1 MDYRDTPL
9 WNSAL
14 PLEERLD
21 YLVNELT
28 LEEKFK
34 MLGTGCPAIERLGI
48 KPSHVGGEAAHGVQ
62 ARHDQSFDKGKP
74 DYTTSFSQP
83 IGMAASWDM
92 ALMRKAGEV
101 VSTEARGLFNRKGV
115 GSLSFWAPTVDMER
129 DPRWGRTEEAYGEDP
144 YLAGRM
150 ASAYIQGMRGEDPFY
165 IRAACTLKH
174 FYANNVEEN
183 RTKTSSS
190 IDPRNMYEYYL
201 EPFRIAVE
209 EGGAEALMTA
219 YNAVNGVP
227 AMCNRQVKDIVKEE
241 WGLAG
246 HVVCDGGA
254 VSQVVTDHGYFD
266 EHAQTIAAGLK
277 AGIDCFTDKGE
288 LVEEG
293 ARKAY
298 AWGWITEKDMDA
310 AIKNSFRT
318 RIRLGFFDGEGSC
331 SYHQIPFEKVNDREH
346 QELARRMAAES
357 VVLLKND
364 GGMLP
369 LALEKGKKAAV
380 IGAHADNWYMD
391 WYGGI
396 PPYTVT
402 PFAAMKEWGEKN
414 GVEVCCHNG
423 CDHVLLCR
431 EGRYAMLTQEGAL
444 TFTPKNCGE
453 EEARGLAETFEV
465 TDWGYCHYTFRALS
479 NGKLLAV
486 DDDGTVRAKSREAFG
501 WFVKECF
508 HLHSCLSPDRE
519 EMPEDLRNGGEF
531 ELLAWNKNPV
541 VENKDKIA
549 VISYDEKVK
558 QGLQLQVELVRDG
571 LAEAVEMAKESD
583 VVIAAVGS
591 HPMINAKEEVD
602 RNDIQLNA
610 RQHLLVQNIYAA
622 NSHTVMA
629 LVTNYPYNIEWEQ
642 KNLPAIV
649 TMSTGS
655 MELGHGLVDVLT
667 GETSVAGR
675 LPMTW
680 YVSADD
686 LPDMED
692 YDIIGHPRTYQ
703 YFEGRV
709 QYPFGYGLTYST
721 FSYEDLQVCV
731 DEEKE
736 ILEVS
741 LRLTNTGN
749 ATSDEVVQIY
759 VAKDGSKVKRPFK
772 QLKAFVREKEI
783 RAGES
788 RKLFFRI
795 PFVKLR
801 YYDVVEERMLLED
814 GAYKIMAGA
823 SSDDIRQSRNVH
835 ICGEVR
841 GKRNLFKPVRADHY
855 DTNSNAECYLG
866 CDGYTGVRPRH
877 GGEAVLCYQD
887 VGIPGQVLSVT
898 VFAKAAKGAE
908 IGISLDDKKF
918 CHYCYKNDT
927 EKYEAS
933 TILLKEKWNE
943 IKEKDGDK
951 TEDNMCMTI
960 TLKGSVELLYV
971 QAQGE

>member
-9 WNSAL
+9 WNPAL

-21 YLVNELT
+21 YLVKELT
-28 LEEKFK
+28 LEEKFV
-34 MLGTGCPAIERLGI
+34 MLGTGCPAIERLDI

-62 ARHDQSFDKGKP
+62 ARHDQSFDKGEP

-83 IGMAASWDM
+83 IGMAASWDA
-92 ALMRKAGEV
+92 ALMKRIGEA
-101 VSTEARGLFNRKGV
+101 VSTEARGLFNKRGG

-144 YLAGRM
+144 RLAGEM

-209 EGGAEALMTA
+209 EGGAEAVMTA

-227 AMCNRQVKDIVKEE
+227 AMCSRQVKDIVKKE

-266 EHAQTIAAGLK
+266 EHAETIAAGLK
-277 AGIDCFTDKGE
+277 AGIDCFTDNSD
-288 LVEEG
+288 LVEAG

-298 AWGWITEKDMDA
+298 AQGWITEEDMDA
-310 AIKNSFRT
+310 AIRNSFGT

-331 SYHQIPFEKVNDREH
+331 AYHSIPFEKVNDREH

-357 VVLLKND
+357 VVLLKNNA
-364 GGMLP
+364 GMLP
-369 LALEKGKKAAV
+369 LAPKKGKKAAV
-380 IGAHADNWYMD
+380 IGPHADSWYLD
-391 WYGGI
+391 WYGGVS
-396 PPYTVT
+396 PYTVT
-402 PFAAMKEWGEKN
+402 LFAAMREWGQEN
-414 GVEVCCHNG
+414 GMEVCCHNG
-423 CDHVLLCR
+423 CDHVLICR
-431 EGRYAMLTQEGAL
+431 KGRYAMLTEEGAL
-444 TFTPKNCGE
+444 AFTPESCGE
-453 EEARGLAETFEV
+453 EEAGRLAEVFEV
-465 TDWGYCHYTFRALS
+465 TDWGYCRYTFRALS

-508 HLHSCLSPDRE
+508 HMPPRLISDGE
-519 EMPEDLRNGGEF
+519 EMPEGIKAGVSYEF
-531 ELLAWNKNPV
+531 LAWNENPV
-541 VENKDKIA
+541 VVNKDGIA
-549 VISYDEKVK
+549 AISYDEKVK
-558 QGLQLQVELVRDG
+558 CGLQLEMELVRDG
-571 LAEAVEMAKESD
+571 LAEAAAMAKEAD
-583 VVIAAVGS
+583 IVIAAVGS
-591 HPMINAKEEVD
+591 HPMINAKEEID
-602 RNDIQLNA
+602 RKDIQLNA

-642 KNLPAIV
+642 EHIPAIV

-655 MELGHGLVDVLT
+655 MELGHGLADVLT
-667 GETSVAGR
+667 GAASAAGR

-680 YVSADD
+680 YLSADA

-703 YFEGRV
+703 YYEGRV
-709 QYPFGYGLTYST
+709 QYPFGYGLTYSS
-721 FSYEDLQVCV
+721 FSYGEMEVCADV
-731 DEEKE
+731 QKE
-736 ILEVS
+736 TLEVS
-741 LRLTNTGN
+741 LLLTNTGEV
-749 ATSDEVVQIY
+749 TSDEVVQIY
-759 VAKDGSKVKRPFK
+759 MAKEGSKVKRPFK
-772 QLKAFVREKEI
+772 QLKAFVRETGI
-783 RAGES
+783 RAKES
-788 RKLFFRI
+788 RKLSFCI
-795 PFVKLR
+795 PFAEMR

-814 GAYKIMAGA
+814 GIYKIMAGA
-823 SSDDIRQSRNVH
+823 SSADIRQSRDIH
-835 ICGEVR
+835 ICGETR

-877 GGEAVLCYQD
+877 GREAELCYQD
-887 VGIPGQVLSVT
+887 VEMPQEVLAVT
-898 VFAKAAKGAE
+898 VYAKAAKGAE
-908 IGISLDDKKF
+908 LAISLDGKRI
-918 CHYCYKNDT
+918 CHYRYKNDT
-927 EKYEAS
+927 ENYEAS
-933 TILLKEKWNE
+933 TIPLQEKWNA
-943 IKEKDGDK
+943 IKEGNTDK
-951 TEDNMCMTI
+951 METGVDMAI
-960 TLKGSVELLYV
+960 HLKGSVELLYV
-971 QAQGE
+971 QAQ

>member
-14 PLEERLD
+14 PLEERLE
-21 YLVNELT
+21 YLVKELT

-48 KPSHVGGEAAHGVQ
+48 QPSHVGGEAAHGVQ
-62 ARHDQSFDKGKP
+62 ARHDQSFDKGRP

-83 IGMAASWDM
+83 AGMAASWDM
-92 ALMRKAGEV
+92 ALMKRAGEA
-101 VSTEARGLFNRKGV
+101 VSTEARGLFNKRGG

-144 YLAGRM
+144 HLAGKM
-150 ASAYIQGMRGEDPFY
+150 ASAYIQGMKGEDSFY

-209 EGGAEALMTA
+209 EGGAEAVMTA

-227 AMCNRQVKDIVKEE
+227 AMCNRQVKEIVRKE

-254 VSQVVTDHGYFD
+254 VALVVTDHGYFD
-266 EHAQTIAAGLK
+266 EDAKTIAAGLK
-277 AGIDCFTDKGE
+277 AGIDCFTDKEE

-293 ARKAY
+293 ARTAY
-298 AWGWITEKDMDA
+298 GRGWITEEDLDA
-310 AIKNSFRT
+310 AIRHSFGT
-318 RIRLGFFDGEGSC
+318 RIRLGFFDGEERC
-331 SYHQIPFEKVNDREH
+331 AYHRIPFEKVNDRKH

-369 LALEKGKKAAV
+369 LAPEGGKKAAV
-380 IGAHADNWYMD
+380 IGPHADNWYMD

-396 PPYTVT
+396 PPYAVT

-414 GVEVCCHNG
+414 GTEVCCHNG

-431 EGRYAMLTQEGAL
+431 EGRYAMLTKEGAL
-444 TFTPKNCGE
+444 TFTPENCGE
-453 EEARGLAETFEV
+453 EEARGLAEPFEV
-465 TDWGYCHYTFRALS
+465 TDWGDCRYTFRALS

-508 HLHSCLSPDRE
+508 HMYPLWLSDRE
-519 EMPEDLRNGGEF
+519 ERLEGIREGGTF
-531 ELLAWNKNPV
+531 ELLAWNENPV
-541 VENKDKIA
+541 VVNIDKTA
-549 VISYDEKVK
+549 VICYDEKVK
-558 QGLQLQVELVRDG
+558 HGLQLQVELVRDG
-571 LAEAVEMAKESD
+571 MAEAVAMAGEAD

-591 HPMINAKEEVD
+591 HPMIHAKEEVD
-602 RNDIQLNA
+602 RKDIRLNA
-610 RQHLLVQNIYAA
+610 RQHLLVRNVYAA

-642 KNLPAIV
+642 ENLPAIV

-655 MELGHGLVDVLT
+655 MELGHGMVDVLT
-667 GETSVAGR
+667 GEASVAGR

-703 YFEGRV
+703 YYGGRV
-709 QYPFGYGLTYST
+709 QYPFGYGLTYSA
-721 FSYEDLQVCV
+721 FSYDDLQVCV

-736 ILEVS
+736 ILEAS
-741 LRLTNTGN
+741 LRLTNTGSV
-749 ATSDEVVQIY
+749 TSDEVVQVY
-759 VAKDGSKVKRPFK
+759 VAKEGSKVKRALK
-772 QLKAFVREKEI
+772 QLKAFTRENEI
-783 RAGES
+783 GAGES

-795 PFVKLR
+795 PLAELR
-801 YYDVVEERMLLED
+801 YYDVVEERMLLE
-814 GAYKIMAGA
+814 GGTYKIMAGA
-823 SSDDIRQSRNVH
+823 SSADIRQSRSIH
-835 ICGEVR
+835 ICGGER
-841 GKRNLFKPVRADHY
+841 GKRSLFKPVRADHY
-855 DTNSNAECYLG
+855 DTNRNAECYLG
-866 CDGYTGVRPRH
+866 CDGYTGVRAFR
-877 GGEAVLCYQD
+877 GGEAVLCYRD
-887 VGIPGQVLSVT
+887 VGIPGQVLSLT
-898 VFAKAAKGAE
+898 FFAKAAKGAE
-908 IGISLDDKKF
+908 ICIFLEGKEF

-927 EKYEAS
+927 EGYEAS
-933 TILLKEKWNE
+933 TVSPEEKWNAIKAE
-943 IKEKDGDK
+943 ISDK
-951 TEDNMCMTI
+951 AVDTMCMEI
-960 TLKGSVELLYV
+960 SLKGMVELLYV